1 MLNMGYFSR
10 KIALTLCML
19 GGASSGFALTPLQ
32 QQIAKEGF
40 EFVKEIPAPANMT
53 GWAGHKEQYPAT
65 VFISNDQKYYI
76 VGDLYNAKGEN
87 LSVDALNTHVKDAVL
102 DDVWKSLEK
111 STYIQDGK
119 KDAPRIIYVF
129 SDPNCPYC
137 HQFWQKARP
146 WVESGKVQLRH
157 IQVAVIRKESR
168 GQVATLLTSKN
179 PEQIFSQLNLKS
191 GDQSLKPMQNIPTE
205 IAAKIDANQE
215 LMDKYGFFATPAV
228 IWKSQQGEFK
238 STQGMPK
245 DLKEVFEK

>member
-1 MLNMGYFSR
+1 MQNIRYLSQ
-10 KIALTLCML
+10 KIALTLCVF
-19 GGASSGFALTPLQ
+19 GSASTSFALTPLQ
-32 QQIAKEGF
+32 QQIANEGF

-53 GWAGHKEQYPAT
+53 GWAGHRDQYPAT

-87 LSVDALNTHVKDAVL
+87 LSVEALEKHVKGAVL
-102 DDVWKSLEK
+102 DDVWQSLEK

-119 KDAPRIIYVF
+119 KNAPRVVYVF

-146 WVESGKVQLRH
+146 WVNSGKVQLRH

-179 PEQIFSQLNLKS
+179 PEQVFSQLNLKS
-191 GDQSLKPMQNIPTE
+191 GDQSLKPMQNIPAE
-205 IAAKIDANQE
+205 IAKKIDANQE

-228 IWKSQQGEFK
+228 IWKDSKGEFK
-238 STQGMPK
+238 SAQGMPK
-245 DLKEVFEK
+245 DLKEVFEQ